1 MPPIRGQC
9 DGKSLCSI
17 AMLSSGTQ
25 NTRPEPRLGTPFAA
39 MGDDALTGTK
49 LLREVLRHAETPLD
63 VKIQCAGLV
72 LKQESPTAEQKECV
86 VHMPPALPGD
96 TPQTQIAVWW
106 ALYGGMGDMPAGAD
120 PEWDNAVQTLLRL
133 IPTKK
138 MPETLQ

>member
-1 MPPIRGQC
+1 MAHKNGT
-9 DGKSLCSI
+9 KSGGRK
-17 AMLSSGTQ
+17 A
-25 NTRPEPRLGTPFAA
+25 GTPNRATSARHDAMARVNEALAA

-72 LKQESPTAEQKECV
+72 LKQESPTSEQKECV

-96 TPQTQIAVWW
+96 TPQAQLAIGW

-120 PEWDNAVQTLLRL
+120 PEWDNAV
-133 IPTKK
+133 
-138 MPETLQ
+138 